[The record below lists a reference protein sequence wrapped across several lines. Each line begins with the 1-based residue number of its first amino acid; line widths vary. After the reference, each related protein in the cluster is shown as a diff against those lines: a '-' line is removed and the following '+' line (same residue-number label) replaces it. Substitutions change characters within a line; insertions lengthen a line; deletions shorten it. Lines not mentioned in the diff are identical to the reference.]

1 MTKKGIIVA
10 LDVEGAE
17 ARRLVTR
24 LGSAVDFYKVPP
36 ALTLEDP
43 ALMAWLLKRKK
54 KVFLDCKWFDIPS
67 QVARSVAAAGRAGVT
82 AVTLHAGAGT
92 EILKAAVAVRGRP
105 RIWAVTVL
113 TCLGPDDLNEV
124 GFRSNPSAQVL
135 RLARLA
141 QTAGV
146 DGLVCSPREAAMLR
160 RAGIQLPLITPG
172 ITYGGHVGADQK
184 RVATPQ
190 QAWAAGA
197 NYLVLGRSVLDAADP
212 VAVVHEILSLR
223 GG

>member
-1 MTKKGIIVA
+1 MIKKGIIVA
-10 LDVEGAE
+10 LDVDGAI

-24 LGSAVDFYKVPP
+24 LGPIVDFYKVPP

-43 ALMAWLLKRKK
+43 ALMNWLLKRKK

-82 AVTLHAGAGT
+82 AVTLHAGAGSA
-92 EILKAAVAVRGRP
+92 ILKAAVAVVHRP

-113 TCLGPDDLNEV
+113 TCLGPDDLKEV
-124 GFRSNPSAQVL
+124 GFRANPLVQVL

-141 QTAGV
+141 QQAGV
-146 DGLVCSPREAAMLR
+146 DGLVCSPREVGMLR
-160 RAGIQLPLITPG
+160 RAGIRLPLITPG
-172 ITYGGHVGADQK
+172 ITHGGHVGSDQK

-190 QAWAAGA
+190 QAWSAGA
-197 NYLVLGRSVLDAADP
+197 NYLVLGRSVLEAPDPAAAARD
-212 VAVVHEILSLR
+212 ILSFR
-223 GG
+223 R